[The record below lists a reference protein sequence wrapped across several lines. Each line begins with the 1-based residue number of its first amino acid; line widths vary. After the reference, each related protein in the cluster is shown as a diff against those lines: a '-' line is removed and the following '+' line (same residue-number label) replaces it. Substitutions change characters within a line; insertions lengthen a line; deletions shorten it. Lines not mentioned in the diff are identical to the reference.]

1 MKGRLENLEMTLT
14 SVKSRFFD
22 AVFQGV
28 LVTTDLLVTKF
39 KRNTSYEKAQ
49 YFQSLIYNMSF
60 QMQLELNNRARLH
73 GERDVDDQG
82 PTF

>member
-39 KRNTSYEKAQ
+39 KRNTSYEKA
-49 YFQSLIYNMSF
+49 
-60 QMQLELNNRARLH
+60 
-73 GERDVDDQG
+73 
-82 PTF
+82 